1 MINVG
6 QPAPNFTLVDQ
17 NRQKVTLS
25 QFRMSK
31 NVVLSFHIYSF
42 TSGWTDQVSSF
53 RAANPKFEEQDTQ
66 VLGIS
71 TDASATQN
79 AFSTTMGNITY
90 PLLSDFY
97 PHGEVAQRYGV
108 FNDEQGTPFRAVI
121 LIDKQGVI
129 RFTQIYQ
136 RATDINIENILREV
150 KKLQA

>member
-1 MINVG
+1 
-6 QPAPNFTLVDQ
+6 
-17 NRQKVTLS
+17 
-25 QFRMSK
+25 
-31 NVVLSFHIYSF
+31 
-42 TSGWTDQVSSF
+42 
-53 RAANPKFEEQDTQ
+53 
-66 VLGIS
+66 
-71 TDASATQN
+71 
-79 AFSTTMGNITY
+79 MGNITY

-121 LIDKQGVI
+121 LVDKQGVI